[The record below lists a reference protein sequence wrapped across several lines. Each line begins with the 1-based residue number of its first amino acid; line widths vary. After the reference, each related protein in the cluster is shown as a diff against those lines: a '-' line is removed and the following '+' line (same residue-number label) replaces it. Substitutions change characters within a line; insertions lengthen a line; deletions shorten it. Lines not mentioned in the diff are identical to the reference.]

1 MTKHTHT
8 HATTHERRGSQDAI
22 HRGIE
27 ETYDD
32 VMDDLYCRYH
42 VSAGNEARMQTSLAD
57 RLLDA
62 FYGAL
67 SKLG

>member
-1 MTKHTHT
+1 MTKHTHA
-8 HATTHERRGSQDAI
+8 HARAQEMRDAQETI

-27 ETYDD
+27 EAYDD
-32 VMDDLYCRYH
+32 AMDDLYCRYH
-42 VSAGNEARMQTSLAD
+42 ISAGNEARTQTSLAD